1 MVIEEEQQK
10 TTPTQLDLFANNLP
24 HKPYC
29 TDEKGWLQVRK
40 KATAIGKKYIQ
51 HNQPCLVHWLVY
63 DCDYAGALDHV
74 GQNQLP
80 APNIIATNPENGNS
94 HLFYRL
100 ADPVCTSELAH
111 RKPLALLAKI
121 DYVLCEKLEAD
132 TGYQGF
138 ISKNVLHK
146 HWQVQEVNPNPWN
159 LADFLDWID
168 LPKKLPRKAKTQGL
182 GRNCTMFEEARW
194 WAYSQVLG
202 YRLAGDSGGFYEA
215 VLRYCESI
223 NESFPSPLN
232 FAEVRSTAKSI
243 ARWTL
248 RHYTG
253 SGSKSDEDWAKY
265 VADTHTPDKQRAR
278 QAKQAESRREATKT
292 ARQQAKA
299 MQAGGSTQKDIA
311 TALGVSQQ
319 TVSRWLKAD

>member
-1 MVIEEEQQK
+1 MVIEEEQQ
-10 TTPTQLDLFANNLP
+10 TTQTQLELFAEHLP

-51 HNQPCLVHWLVY
+51 HNQPSQCHWLVY
-63 DCDYAGALDHV
+63 DCDYAGALDHI

-80 APNIIATNPENGNS
+80 APNIVATNPENGNS

-121 DYVLCEKLEAD
+121 DFVLTEALEAD
-132 TGYQGF
+132 KGYQGF

-146 HWQVQEVNPNPWN
+146 HWQVQEVNQHPWN
-159 LADFLDWID
+159 LADFLEWID
-168 LPKKLPRKAKTQGL
+168 LPKRLPKRAQTQGL
-182 GRNCTMFEEARW
+182 GRNCTLFEECRH
-194 WAYSQVLG
+194 WAYRQVLN
-202 YRLAGDSGGFYEA
+202 YRLTGNKDGFATA
-215 VLRYCESI
+215 VLKHCEAI
-223 NESFPSPLN
+223 NEGFSPPLY
-232 FAEVRSTAKSI
+232 FAEVKATAKSI
-243 ARWTL
+243 ANWTW
-248 RHYTG
+248 RNYTKAG
-253 SGSKSDEDWAKY
+253 AKTDEEWAKY
-265 VADTHTPDKQRAR
+265 VADTHTPDKQRHR
-278 QAKQAESRREATKT
+278 QTLQAESRREATKT

>member
-1 MVIEEEQQK
+1 MVVEEEEK
-10 TTPTQLDLFANNLP
+10 RTTTQLELFADNLP

-51 HNQPCLVHWLVY
+51 HNQPCMVHWLVY
-63 DCDYAGALDHV
+63 DYDRAGALDHI
-74 GQNQLP
+74 GQQQLP
-80 APNIIATNPENGNS
+80 VPNIVATNPANGNS

-100 ADPVCTSELAH
+100 ADPICTSDHARL
-111 RKPLALLAKI
+111 KPMALLAKI
-121 DYVLCEKLEAD
+121 DFVMTEKLEAD
-132 TGYQGF
+132 AGYQGF

-168 LPKKLPRKAKTQGL
+168 LPKRLPKRAKTQGL

-215 VLRYCESI
+215 VLRYCEGI
-223 NESFPSPLN
+223 NESFPSSLN
-232 FAEVRSTAKSI
+232 FSEVKATAKSI

-248 RHYTG
+248 RKYTG
-253 SGSKSDEDWAKY
+253 SGSRSDEDWAKY
-265 VADTHTPDKQRAR
+265 VADTHTPELQAKRGKASGEARRAMTAGKQAKAI
-278 QAKQAESRREATKT
+278 QMDSEGLKQAEI
-292 ARQQAKA
+292 AK
-299 MQAGGSTQKDIA
+299 
-311 TALGVSQQ
+311 ALGVNQG
-319 TVSRWLKAD
+319 TVSRWLKPA

>member
-1 MVIEEEQQK
+1 MVVEEEEK
-10 TTPTQLDLFANNLP
+10 RTTTQLELFADNLP

-51 HNQPCLVHWLVY
+51 HNQPCMVHWLVY
-63 DCDYAGALDHV
+63 DYDRAGALDHI
-74 GQNQLP
+74 GQQQLP
-80 APNIIATNPENGNS
+80 VPNIVATNPANGNS

-100 ADPVCTSELAH
+100 ADPICTSDHARL
-111 RKPLALLAKI
+111 KPMALLAKI
-121 DYVLCEKLEAD
+121 DFVMTEKLEAD
-132 TGYQGF
+132 AGYQGF

-168 LPKKLPRKAKTQGL
+168 LPKRLPKRAKTQGL

-215 VLRYCESI
+215 VLRYCEGI
-223 NESFPSPLN
+223 NESFPSSLN
-232 FAEVRSTAKSI
+232 FSEVKATAKSI

-248 RHYTG
+248 RKYTG
-253 SGSKSDEDWAKY
+253 SGSRSDEDWAKY
-265 VADTHTPDKQRAR
+265 VADTHTPELQRKR
-278 QAKQAESRREATKT
+278 QTLQVASRQEATQK
-292 ARQQAKA
+292 ARQQAQEMK
-299 MQAGGSTQKDIA
+299 AGGSTQKDISK
-311 TALGVSQQ
+311 ALGVSEA
-319 TVSRWLKAD
+319 TICRWLKVA